1 MSYYETCMNAYIHVL
16 IQKKIKNIRTYSEVN
31 NASHLQFK
39 RDKERRKSLPGF
51 HRKESCEA
59 IAQHM

>member
-1 MSYYETCMNAYIHVL
+1 MHERLHTCPNSE
-16 IQKKIKNIRTYSEVN
+16 KSIRTYSEVN

-39 RDKERRKSLPGF
+39 SDKERRKSLPGF

-59 IAQHM
+59 IAPHM